1 MDTKQKHTQGPWD
14 IVRLA
19 HCSAIQAGPD
29 NRICTLWDHVSLN
42 GEPCGSIESQNKTQA
57 EIDANARLIA
67 AAPALLAACKAMYL
81 ACARDD
87 VRRLL
92 KSEYDTAFGIARAA
106 IAQAE
111 KD

>member
-1 MDTKQKHTQGPWD
+1 MNTKQTQTPKQKLDDPTLVWD
-14 IVRLA
+14 VPMT
-19 HCSAIQAGPD
+19 SAQARHYWMTKGFVAAELYEVAK
-29 NRICTLWDHVSLN
+29 R
-42 GEPCGSIESQNKTQA
+42 QA
-57 EIDANARLIA
+57 K